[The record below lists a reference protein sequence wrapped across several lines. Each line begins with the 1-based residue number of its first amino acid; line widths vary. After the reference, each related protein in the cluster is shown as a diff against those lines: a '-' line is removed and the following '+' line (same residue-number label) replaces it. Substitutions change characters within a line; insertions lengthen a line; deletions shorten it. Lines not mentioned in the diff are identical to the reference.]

1 MQVIISAAL
10 RALPF
15 FLPFVC
21 NVRSFPLIC
30 SSRPH
35 FMIRI
40 VLQGRTGN
48 HLFQY
53 ALGRVLSKKHQVP
66 LVLDASWFNAEG
78 WSQVSHFLSLPLK
91 ARVVRRFSLGA
102 RILRKLTGKHYWEF
116 RNIPIYREN
125 PLDQSFDARFLEC
138 PSDCLLFGYFQTP
151 RYFDEI
157 AEELLQELRSLLN
170 SACPSR
176 EIHRELAQPGTV
188 AVHVRRG
195 DYLQHSVFQVCDVDY
210 YRDAINQMRKE
221 GSATKFFIFSDD
233 PAWCRSTFCDDDQTI
248 VDSGKA
254 GNNPLYDL
262 HLMSLAAHHII
273 ANSTYS
279 WWSAWLAQS
288 STQRVIMP
296 ERWYAGEII
305 APIDEKKWF

>member
-1 MQVIISAAL
+1 
-10 RALPF
+10 
-15 FLPFVC
+15 
-21 NVRSFPLIC
+21 
-30 SSRPH
+30 
-35 FMIRI
+35 MIRI

-53 ALGRVLSKKHQVP
+53 ALGRVLAKKYQVP
-66 LVLDASWFNAEG
+66 IVLDASWFNSEG
-78 WSQVSHFLSLPLK
+78 WAQVSHFLSLPLQ
-91 ARVVRRFSLGA
+91 AEVVRPCSLGS
-102 RILRKLTGKHYWEF
+102 RMLRKITGKHHWEF
-116 RNIPIYREN
+116 LSVPVFREK
-125 PLDQSFDARFLEC
+125 PADQSFDARFLEC
-138 PSDCLLFGYFQTP
+138 PSDCVLFGYFQTP
-151 RYFDEI
+151 RYFGEI
-157 AEELLQELRSLLN
+157 AEELREELRSLLN
-170 SACPSR
+170 SVCSSS
-176 EIHRELAQPGTV
+176 EIHRELAKPGTV

-195 DYLQHSVFQVCDVDY
+195 DYLQHSVFKVCDEEY
-210 YRDAINQMRKE
+210 YRASINQMRKE
-221 GSATKFFIFSDD
+221 VSGAKFFIFSDD

-248 VDSGKA
+248 VDSGEA

-296 ERWYAGEII
+296 DRWYAGEII

>member
-1 MQVIISAAL
+1 
-10 RALPF
+10 
-15 FLPFVC
+15 
-21 NVRSFPLIC
+21 
-30 SSRPH
+30 
-35 FMIRI
+35 MIRI

-53 ALGRVLSKKHQVP
+53 ALGRVLAKKHQVP
-66 LVLDASWFNAEG
+66 LVLDASWFNHEG
-78 WSQVSHFLSLPLK
+78 WAQVSYFLSLPLQ
-91 ARVVRRFSLGA
+91 AEVVRSCSLGS
-102 RILRKLTGKHYWEF
+102 RMLRKITGKHHWEF
-116 RNIPIYREN
+116 LSVPVFREK
-125 PLDQSFDARFLEC
+125 PADQSFDARFLEC

-151 RYFDEI
+151 RYFGEI
-157 AEELLQELRSLLN
+157 AEELREELRSLLN
-170 SACPSR
+170 SVCSSS
-176 EIHRELAQPGTV
+176 EIHRELAKPGTV

-221 GSATKFFIFSDD
+221 VSGAKFFIFSDD

-248 VDSGKA
+248 VDSGEA

-296 ERWYAGEII
+296 DRWYAGEII

>member
-1 MQVIISAAL
+1 
-10 RALPF
+10 
-15 FLPFVC
+15 
-21 NVRSFPLIC
+21 
-30 SSRPH
+30 
-35 FMIRI
+35 MIRI

-53 ALGRVLSKKHQVP
+53 ALGRVLAKKHQVP
-66 LVLDASWFNAEG
+66 LVLDASWFNHEG
-78 WSQVSHFLSLPLK
+78 WAQVSHFLSLPLQ
-91 ARVVRRFSLGA
+91 AEVVRPCSLGS
-102 RILRKLTGKHYWEF
+102 RMLRKITGKHHWEF
-116 RNIPIYREN
+116 LSVPVFREK
-125 PLDQSFDARFLEC
+125 PADQSFDARFLEC
-138 PSDCLLFGYFQTP
+138 PSDCVLFGYFQTP
-151 RYFDEI
+151 RYFGEI
-157 AEELLQELRSLLN
+157 AEELREELRSLLN
-170 SACPSR
+170 SVCSSS
-176 EIHRELAQPGTV
+176 EIHRELAKPGTV

-195 DYLQHSVFQVCDVDY
+195 DYMQHSVFQVCDVDY

-221 GSATKFFIFSDD
+221 VSGAKFFIFSDD

-248 VDSGKA
+248 VDSGEA

-296 ERWYAGEII
+296 DRWYAGEII

>member
-1 MQVIISAAL
+1 
-10 RALPF
+10 
-15 FLPFVC
+15 
-21 NVRSFPLIC
+21 
-30 SSRPH
+30 
-35 FMIRI
+35 MIRI

-53 ALGRVLSKKHQVP
+53 ALGRVLAKKHQVP
-66 LVLDASWFNAEG
+66 IVLDASWFNHEG
-78 WSQVSHFLSLPLK
+78 WAQVSHFLSLPLQ
-91 ARVVRRFSLGA
+91 AEVVRPCSLGS
-102 RILRKLTGKHYWEF
+102 RMLRKITGKHHWEF
-116 RNIPIYREN
+116 LSVPVFREK
-125 PLDQSFDARFLEC
+125 PADQSFDARFLGC
-138 PSDCLLFGYFQTP
+138 PSDCVLFGYFQTP
-151 RYFDEI
+151 RYFGEI
-157 AEELLQELRSLLN
+157 AEELREELRSLLN
-170 SACPSR
+170 SVCSSS
-176 EIHRELAQPGTV
+176 EIHRELAKPGTV

-195 DYLQHSVFQVCDVDY
+195 DYMQHSVFQVCDVDY

-221 GSATKFFIFSDD
+221 VSGAKFFIFSDD

-248 VDSGKA
+248 VDSGEA

-296 ERWYAGEII
+296 DRWYAGEII

>member
-1 MQVIISAAL
+1 
-10 RALPF
+10 
-15 FLPFVC
+15 
-21 NVRSFPLIC
+21 
-30 SSRPH
+30 
-35 FMIRI
+35 MIRI

>member
-1 MQVIISAAL
+1 
-10 RALPF
+10 
-15 FLPFVC
+15 
-21 NVRSFPLIC
+21 
-30 SSRPH
+30 
-35 FMIRI
+35 MIRI

-53 ALGRVLSKKHQVP
+53 ALGRVLAKKHQVP
-66 LVLDASWFNAEG
+66 IVLDASWFNSEG
-78 WSQVSHFLSLPLK
+78 WAQVSYFLSLPLQ
-91 ARVVRRFSLGA
+91 AEVVRPCSLGS
-102 RILRKLTGKHYWEF
+102 RILRKITGKHHWEF
-116 RNIPIYREN
+116 LSVPVFREK
-125 PLDQSFDARFLEC
+125 PADQSFDARFLEC

-151 RYFDEI
+151 RYFGEI
-157 AEELLQELRSLLN
+157 AEELREELRSLLN
-170 SACPSR
+170 SVCSSS
-176 EIHRELAQPGTV
+176 EIHRELAKPGTV

-195 DYLQHSVFQVCDVDY
+195 DYMQNSVFQVCDVDY

-221 GSATKFFIFSDD
+221 VSGAKFFIFSDD

-248 VDSGKA
+248 VDSGEA

-296 ERWYAGEII
+296 DRWYAGEII

>member
-1 MQVIISAAL
+1 
-10 RALPF
+10 
-15 FLPFVC
+15 
-21 NVRSFPLIC
+21 
-30 SSRPH
+30 
-35 FMIRI
+35 
-40 VLQGRTGN
+40 
-48 HLFQY
+48 
-53 ALGRVLSKKHQVP
+53 
-66 LVLDASWFNAEG
+66 
-78 WSQVSHFLSLPLK
+78 
-91 ARVVRRFSLGA
+91 
-102 RILRKLTGKHYWEF
+102 
-116 RNIPIYREN
+116 
-125 PLDQSFDARFLEC
+125 
-138 PSDCLLFGYFQTP
+138 
-151 RYFDEI
+151 
-157 AEELLQELRSLLN
+157 
-170 SACPSR
+170 
-176 EIHRELAQPGTV
+176 
-188 AVHVRRG
+188 
-195 DYLQHSVFQVCDVDY
+195 LQHSVFQVCDVDY

>member
-1 MQVIISAAL
+1 
-10 RALPF
+10 
-15 FLPFVC
+15 
-21 NVRSFPLIC
+21 
-30 SSRPH
+30 
-35 FMIRI
+35 MIRI

-53 ALGRVLSKKHQVP
+53 ALGRVLAKKHQVP
-66 LVLDASWFNAEG
+66 LVLDASWFNPEG
-78 WSQVSHFLSLPLK
+78 WAQVSHFLSLPLQ
-91 ARVVRRFSLGA
+91 ADVVRPCSLGS
-102 RILRKLTGKHYWEF
+102 RMLRKITGKHHWEF
-116 RNIPIYREN
+116 LSVPVFREK
-125 PLDQSFDARFLEC
+125 PADQSFDARFLKC

-151 RYFDEI
+151 RYFGEI
-157 AEELLQELRSLLN
+157 AEELREELRSLLN
-170 SACPSR
+170 SVCSSS
-176 EIHRELAQPGTV
+176 EIHRELAKPGTV

-195 DYLQHSVFQVCDVDY
+195 DYMQHSVFQVCDVDY

-221 GSATKFFIFSDD
+221 LSGAKFFIFSDD

-248 VDSGKA
+248 VDSGEA

-296 ERWYAGEII
+296 DRWYAGEII

>member
-1 MQVIISAAL
+1 
-10 RALPF
+10 
-15 FLPFVC
+15 
-21 NVRSFPLIC
+21 
-30 SSRPH
+30 
-35 FMIRI
+35 MIRI

-53 ALGRVLSKKHQVP
+53 ALGRVLAKKHQVP
-66 LVLDASWFNAEG
+66 LVLDASWFNHEG
-78 WSQVSHFLSLPLK
+78 WAQVSHFLSLPLQ
-91 ARVVRRFSLGA
+91 AEVVRPCSLGS
-102 RILRKLTGKHYWEF
+102 RILRKITGKHHWEF
-116 RNIPIYREN
+116 LSVPVFREK
-125 PLDQSFDARFLEC
+125 PADQSFDARFLEC

-151 RYFDEI
+151 RYFGEI
-157 AEELLQELRSLLN
+157 AEELREELRSLLN
-170 SACPSR
+170 SVCSSS
-176 EIHRELAQPGTV
+176 EIHRELAKPGTV

-195 DYLQHSVFQVCDVDY
+195 DYMQHSVFQVCDVDY

-221 GSATKFFIFSDD
+221 VSGAKFFIFSDD
-233 PAWCRSTFCDDDQTI
+233 QAWCRSTFCDDDQTI
-248 VDSGKA
+248 VDSGEA

-288 STQRVIMP
+288 STQRVITP
-296 ERWYAGEII
+296 DRWYAGEII

>member
-1 MQVIISAAL
+1 
-10 RALPF
+10 
-15 FLPFVC
+15 
-21 NVRSFPLIC
+21 
-30 SSRPH
+30 
-35 FMIRI
+35 MIRI

-53 ALGRVLSKKHQVP
+53 ALGRVLAKKHQVP
-66 LVLDASWFNAEG
+66 IVLDASWFNSEG
-78 WSQVSHFLSLPLK
+78 WAQVSYFLSLPLQ
-91 ARVVRRFSLGA
+91 AEVVRSCSLGS
-102 RILRKLTGKHYWEF
+102 RMLRKITGKHHWEF
-116 RNIPIYREN
+116 LSVPVFREK
-125 PLDQSFDARFLEC
+125 PADQSFDARFLEC
-138 PSDCLLFGYFQTP
+138 PSDCVLFGYFQTP
-151 RYFDEI
+151 RYFGEM
-157 AEELLQELRSLLN
+157 AEELREELRSLLN
-170 SACPSR
+170 SVCSSS
-176 EIHRELAQPGTV
+176 EIHRELAKPGTV

-195 DYLQHSVFQVCDVDY
+195 DYMQHSVFQVCDVDY

-221 GSATKFFIFSDD
+221 VSGAKFFIFSDD

-248 VDSGKA
+248 VDSGEA

-296 ERWYAGEII
+296 DRWYAGKII

>member
-1 MQVIISAAL
+1 
-10 RALPF
+10 
-15 FLPFVC
+15 
-21 NVRSFPLIC
+21 
-30 SSRPH
+30 
-35 FMIRI
+35 MIRI
-40 VLQGRTGN
+40 VLLGRTGN

-53 ALGRVLSKKHQVP
+53 ALGRVLAKKHQVP
-66 LVLDASWFNAEG
+66 LVLDASWFNPEG
-78 WSQVSHFLSLPLK
+78 WSEVSHFLSLPLQ
-91 ARVVRRFSLGA
+91 AEVVRPCSLGS
-102 RILRKLTGKHYWEF
+102 RILRKLTGKHHWEF
-116 RNIPIYREN
+116 LSVPIFREN
-125 PLDQSFDARFLEC
+125 TADQSFDARFLEC

-195 DYLQHSVFQVCDVDY
+195 DYLQHSVFQVCDEAY
-210 YRDAINQMRKE
+210 YRAAINQMRKE
-221 GSATKFFIFSDD
+221 GSAAKFFIFSDD
-233 PAWCRSTFCDDDQTI
+233 PEWCRSTFCDDDQII
-248 VDSGKA
+248 VDSAEAGK
-254 GNNPLYDL
+254 NPLYDL
-262 HLMSLAAHHII
+262 HLMSLASHHII

-296 ERWYAGEII
+296 DRWYTGEIV
-305 APIDEKKWF
+305 APMDEKKWF

>member
-1 MQVIISAAL
+1 
-10 RALPF
+10 
-15 FLPFVC
+15 
-21 NVRSFPLIC
+21 
-30 SSRPH
+30 
-35 FMIRI
+35 MIRI

-53 ALGRVLSKKHQVP
+53 ALGRVLAKKHQVP
-66 LVLDASWFNAEG
+66 IVLDASWFNHEG
-78 WSQVSHFLSLPLK
+78 WAQVSHFLSLPLQ
-91 ARVVRRFSLGA
+91 AEVVRPCSLGS
-102 RILRKLTGKHYWEF
+102 RMLRKITGKHHWEF
-116 RNIPIYREN
+116 LSVPVFREK
-125 PLDQSFDARFLEC
+125 PADQSFDARFLEC

-151 RYFDEI
+151 RYFGEI
-157 AEELLQELRSLLN
+157 AEELREELRSLLN
-170 SACPSR
+170 SVCSSS
-176 EIHRELAQPGTV
+176 EIHRELAKPGTV

-195 DYLQHSVFQVCDVDY
+195 DYMQHSVFQVCDVDY

-221 GSATKFFIFSDD
+221 VSGAKFFIFSDD

-248 VDSGKA
+248 VDSGEA

-296 ERWYAGEII
+296 DRWYAGEII